1 MSKSKGSN
9 KEELKRLILDRN
21 AFEPMVDKTFKDT
34 DINKNGYIEKNELAS
49 LLKTI
54 YASIGLPPPP
64 IADIEKELKRLDK
77 NGDKK
82 ISKEEFKIL
91 VRDLCLYFIDQVK

>member
-1 MSKSKGSN
+1 MSGAT
-9 KEELKRLILDRN
+9 KEQLKKRILDKN
-21 AFEPMVDKTFKDT
+21 TFEPMVDKTFNDT
-34 DINKNGYIEKNELAS
+34 DINKNGYIEKNELAR

-54 YASIGLPPPP
+54 YASIGLPAPPV
-64 IADIEKELKRLDK
+64 ADIEKELKRLDK

-91 VRDLCLYFIDQVK
+91 IKDLCLYFIDQVN